1 LSGGNALTH
10 VQSTHIGGPTLLIA
24 IDGWNILTDP
34 TFDPAGGD
42 YRFGWGTGSH
52 KTSGPAIASAD
63 LPPIDA
69 VLLSHDHHED
79 NLDVAGRALLP

>member
-1 LSGGNALTH
+1 
-10 VQSTHIGGPTLLIA
+10 LLIA